1 MNPCLDPFWSLPD
14 LRSAYVL
21 HCMIVEHDCNKSTLT
36 TIDSAPPCETLP
48 RLFSGA
54 WTGNLSVHAPVE
66 THLFKKAYLFW
77 ELSKIS
83 LNWTEL
89 EWRCQKSV
97 HTMSIAQVD
106 ITCHIQRSPTCYQ
119 VYIYHDSWSIFDT
132 RRRLNCYCNVHLI
145 NEYQAHHSSQ
155 TASKWKPISL
165 LGLGP
170 LPLLELIHCVQKKTP
185 THIFFHISMSHV

>member
-1 MNPCLDPFWSLPD
+1 MHVYLPFSALTLFLRTLNGGTMNPCLDPFWTLPD
-14 LRSAYVL
+14 LRSADVL

-106 ITCHIQRSPTCYQ
+106 MTCHIQRRPTCYQ
-119 VYIYHDSWSIFDT
+119 VSWFLIY
-132 RRRLNCYCNVHLI
+132 LQYP
-145 NEYQAHHSSQ
+145 SSPELLLQ
-155 TASKWKPISL
+155 CTSDKWISSAS
-165 LGLGP
+165 
-170 LPLLELIHCVQKKTP
+170 
-185 THIFFHISMSHV
+185 